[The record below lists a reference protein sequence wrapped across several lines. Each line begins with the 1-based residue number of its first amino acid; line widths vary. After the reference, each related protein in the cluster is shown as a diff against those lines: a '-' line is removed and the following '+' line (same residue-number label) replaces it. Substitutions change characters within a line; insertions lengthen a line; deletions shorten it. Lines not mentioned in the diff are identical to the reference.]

1 MSDQDIDEC
10 LAGLIEVAAE
20 AEVSF
25 HAAAGEVRSEE
36 ARLLL
41 LNRAQRYGQ
50 ATASLRAAAAA
61 RGGRLPA
68 DRRPESQRI
77 GPADEAHILGECERK
92 ECAVAVAFRDALD
105 RRCRSK
111 GAVVAAGSSRRR
123 PGLAAHGGRASRAA
137 RRLVAGQPVWA
148 PRKPA
153 GAV

>member
-105 RRCRSK
+105 RRLPLEV
-111 GAVVAAGSSRRR
+111 GAVVAAEFEVLLGSLGSLRIA
-123 PGLAAHGGRASRAA
+123 GERAA
-137 RRLVAGQPVWA
+137 RQRRFVAGQPV
-148 PRKPA
+148 
-153 GAV
+153 

>member
-20 AEVSF
+20 AEASF

-61 RGGRLPA
+61 RGGGLPA
-68 DRRPESQRI
+68 GCHPESQRI

-105 RRCRSK
+105 RRLPLEV
-111 GAVVAAGSSRRR
+111 GAVVAAEFEVLLGSLGSLRTA
-123 PGLAAHGGRASRAA
+123 GERAA
-137 RRLVAGQPVWA
+137 RQRRLVAGQPV
-148 PRKPA
+148 
-153 GAV
+153 

>member
-1 MSDQDIDEC
+1 MSEQDINEC

-20 AEVSF
+20 AEASF

-50 ATASLRAAAAA
+50 VTASLRATAAA
-61 RGGRLPA
+61 RGGAAAAR
-68 DRRPESQRI
+68 RRPELQRI

-105 RRCRSK
+105 RRLPPEVN
-111 GAVVAAGSSRRR
+111 AVVAAEFETLLGSLGSLRTA
-123 PGLAAHGGRASRAA
+123 GERAA
-137 RRLVAGQPVWA
+137 RQRRLVAGQPI
-148 PRKPA
+148 
-153 GAV
+153 